1 MTLRL
6 KRNGQSNLSQTVKRN
21 IIMSIGIKTVGVF
34 VSLFIVPITLG
45 YLSEEEY
52 GIWLT
57 LSSMLAWIVF
67 FDIGLTNGLRNKL
80 TEALAVKDNE
90 RAKIYLST
98 TLFLLVSSMF
108 VLLVIF
114 GLCCGFIDWQT
125 VFNSKTISLE
135 TLGKVAFYTITF
147 FCIQF
152 ALKVVTALFYA
163 TQCAAIADFLNM
175 LGSLG
180 ALIVIWLLTLV
191 TPKGNLLAIALT
203 FSIVPVVVLMIAYII
218 VFGGKYRSISPSVK
232 YIKFK
237 YTKDL
242 VGLGIKFF
250 IVQAA
255 ALILFTTS
263 NFIITQLFGPSEVT
277 MYNIA
282 FKYFSIA
289 TMAFT
294 VLMAPMWNAYT
305 EAYVRGDY
313 IWMRNAFHKTLL
325 IWGSIVLC
333 SVLMLVFSRWAY
345 ELWVGVKVAS
355 QIPISLSIGCSLF
368 VTIANWGNVTAM
380 LLNGIGKIQIQ
391 LIVGSLMAVL
401 YIPLSVLMG
410 NYIGVAGVLYAL
422 CVVSLPGAILG
433 MVQVN
438 KILNRTAGGVWA
450 K

>member
-57 LSSMLAWIVF
+57 LSSMLAWIGF

-98 TLFLLVSSMF
+98 TLFLLVSLMF

-277 MYNIA
+277 MYNI
-282 FKYFSIA
+282 
-289 TMAFT
+289 
-294 VLMAPMWNAYT
+294 
-305 EAYVRGDY
+305 
-313 IWMRNAFHKTLL
+313 
-325 IWGSIVLC
+325 
-333 SVLMLVFSRWAY
+333 
-345 ELWVGVKVAS
+345 
-355 QIPISLSIGCSLF
+355 
-368 VTIANWGNVTAM
+368 
-380 LLNGIGKIQIQ
+380 
-391 LIVGSLMAVL
+391 
-401 YIPLSVLMG
+401 
-410 NYIGVAGVLYAL
+410 
-422 CVVSLPGAILG
+422 
-433 MVQVN
+433 
-438 KILNRTAGGVWA
+438 
-450 K
+450 

>member
-57 LSSMLAWIVF
+57 LSSMLAWIGF

-98 TLFLLVSSMF
+98 TLFLLVSLMF

-232 YIKFK
+232 YI
-237 YTKDL
+237 
-242 VGLGIKFF
+242 
-250 IVQAA
+250 
-255 ALILFTTS
+255 FTTS

-355 QIPISLSIGCSLF
+355 QIPISLSIGCTLF

>member
-1 MTLRL
+1 MAE
-6 KRNGQSNLSQTVKRN
+6 
-21 IIMSIGIKTVGVF
+21 
-34 VSLFIVPITLG
+34 
-45 YLSEEEY
+45 YL
-52 GIWLT
+52 L
-57 LSSMLAWIVF
+57 
-67 FDIGLTNGLRNKL
+67 
-80 TEALAVKDNE
+80 
-90 RAKIYLST
+90 
-98 TLFLLVSSMF
+98 
-108 VLLVIF
+108 
-114 GLCCGFIDWQT
+114 
-125 VFNSKTISLE
+125 
-135 TLGKVAFYTITF
+135 
-147 FCIQF
+147 
-152 ALKVVTALFYA
+152 
-163 TQCAAIADFLNM
+163 
-175 LGSLG
+175 
-180 ALIVIWLLTLV
+180 
-191 TPKGNLLAIALT
+191 
-203 FSIVPVVVLMIAYII
+203 
-218 VFGGKYRSISPSVK
+218 
-232 YIKFK
+232 KFK

-355 QIPISLSIGCSLF
+355 QIPISLSIGCTLF

>member
-1 MTLRL
+1 MR
-6 KRNGQSNLSQTVKRN
+6 
-21 IIMSIGIKTVGVF
+21 I
-34 VSLFIVPITLG
+34 LG
-45 YLSEEEY
+45 
-52 GIWLT
+52 
-57 LSSMLAWIVF
+57 
-67 FDIGLTNGLRNKL
+67 
-80 TEALAVKDNE
+80 
-90 RAKIYLST
+90 
-98 TLFLLVSSMF
+98 
-108 VLLVIF
+108 
-114 GLCCGFIDWQT
+114 
-125 VFNSKTISLE
+125 SLE

-355 QIPISLSIGCSLF
+355 QIPISLSIGCTLF

>member
-1 MTLRL
+1 
-6 KRNGQSNLSQTVKRN
+6 
-21 IIMSIGIKTVGVF
+21 
-34 VSLFIVPITLG
+34 
-45 YLSEEEY
+45 
-52 GIWLT
+52 
-57 LSSMLAWIVF
+57 
-67 FDIGLTNGLRNKL
+67 
-80 TEALAVKDNE
+80 
-90 RAKIYLST
+90 
-98 TLFLLVSSMF
+98 
-108 VLLVIF
+108 
-114 GLCCGFIDWQT
+114 
-125 VFNSKTISLE
+125 
-135 TLGKVAFYTITF
+135 
-147 FCIQF
+147 
-152 ALKVVTALFYA
+152 
-163 TQCAAIADFLNM
+163 CAAIADFLNM

-355 QIPISLSIGCSLF
+355 QIPISLSIGCTLF